1 MLQIIVEAL
10 KHALISRMKV
20 SSSAKMPMYKYESM
34 QQQVH
39 KDRSRGQRAG
49 RRDRVPKALD
59 GDALAVA

>member
-1 MLQIIVEAL
+1 
-10 KHALISRMKV
+10 
-20 SSSAKMPMYKYESM
+20 M